1 MRVIFPAETTR
12 EYKVIGPLTFRA
24 LAWLGAGAYAGAQ
37 PYLDH
42 GLPAPWRDGFAISL
56 LAAGAACAFVQ
67 WDGAYLPT
75 WIVRLIR
82 FWLRP
87 KRWVLR
93 P

>member
-1 MRVIFPAETTR
+1 MRVTFPAETST
-12 EYKVIGPLTFRA
+12 EYRFLGPLSSRS
-24 LAWLGAGAYAGAQ
+24 LLWLGAGAYAGAQ

-42 GLPAPWRDGFAISL
+42 SLPVLLRDGLALAL
-56 LAAGAACAFVQ
+56 LAAGAALAFVQ